1 MTFRQ
6 LEYLEA
12 IALER
17 SISRA
22 AEKLFVSQSAL
33 SQQVIAME
41 NEYQIQ
47 IFDRAKTPL
56 ELTADGQLYLHTAQE
71 LLRVK
76 RQFEATVRHRRQH
89 SLCIKTVPFYA
100 ANVVPYLLSKLHRE
114 LPQVEV
120 QLKMDWAPNLFCTSY
135 HEKVDLYVHAFD
147 MDPYEPL
154 IPPSDTME
162 QEVILEEE
170 IVLALSALHPLLAGL
185 SIGTDGEGWPSIDLA
200 DLAGAAFILP
210 STSVRLLDI
219 AHLLCSGV
227 AGEHTVRVSDKGFDA
242 LLGQLQYSNSVAFLP
257 NTVIRFCPTAIGVRF
272 FRIRGKAMRRPV
284 VAAYPKGIELNT
296 PARQFI
302 RIARQAMAAPLEPPR
317 IG

>member
-47 IFDRAKTPL
+47 IFDRSKAPL
-56 ELTADGQLYLHTAQE
+56 ELTADGQLYLQAAQE
-71 LLRVK
+71 MLRVK
-76 RQFEATVRHRRQH
+76 RQFEASVRHRRQH

-100 ANVVPYLLSKLHRE
+100 ANVVPFLLSKLHRE

-147 MDPYEPL
+147 MEHY
-154 IPPSDTME
+154 PPTLPPGGSME
-162 QEVILEEE
+162 QEVLMQEE
-170 IVLALSALHPLLAGL
+170 IVLALSALNPLLAGL
-185 SIGTDGEGWPSIDLA
+185 AIETDREGWPCIDLA
-200 DLAGAAFILP
+200 GLTGASFILP

-219 AHLLCSGV
+219 AHLLCEGMQ
-227 AGEHTVRVSDKGFDA
+227 GEHTVRVSDKGFDA
-242 LLGQLQYSNSVAFLP
+242 LLGQLQYSNSAAFLP
-257 NTVIRFCPTAIGVRF
+257 STVIRFCPSAIGVRF
-272 FRIRGKAMRRPV
+272 FRIKGKKVCRPV
-284 VAAYPKGIELNT
+284 VAAYPKGIELNA

-302 RIARQAMAAPLEPPR
+302 RIARETMAAPIEPPQ
-317 IG
+317 

>member
-76 RQFEATVRHRRQH
+76 RAV
-89 SLCIKTVPFYA
+89 
-100 ANVVPYLLSKLHRE
+100 
-114 LPQVEV
+114 
-120 QLKMDWAPNLFCTSY
+120 
-135 HEKVDLYVHAFD
+135 
-147 MDPYEPL
+147 
-154 IPPSDTME
+154 
-162 QEVILEEE
+162 
-170 IVLALSALHPLLAGL
+170 
-185 SIGTDGEGWPSIDLA
+185 
-200 DLAGAAFILP
+200 
-210 STSVRLLDI
+210 
-219 AHLLCSGV
+219 
-227 AGEHTVRVSDKGFDA
+227 
-242 LLGQLQYSNSVAFLP
+242 
-257 NTVIRFCPTAIGVRF
+257 
-272 FRIRGKAMRRPV
+272 
-284 VAAYPKGIELNT
+284 
-296 PARQFI
+296 
-302 RIARQAMAAPLEPPR
+302 
-317 IG
+317 

>member
-1 MTFRQ
+1 VTFRQ

-242 LLGQLQYSNSVAFLP
+242 LLGLFPHPGQSDAPAGSGGLPQGHRAEHPRPAVHPHCPPGNGRPPGTAPHRLKGAMLFFNKKGSVLP
-257 NTVIRFCPTAIGVRF
+257 EIDR
-272 FRIRGKAMRRPV
+272 
-284 VAAYPKGIELNT
+284 
-296 PARQFI
+296 
-302 RIARQAMAAPLEPPR
+302 
-317 IG
+317 

>member
-56 ELTADGQLYLHTAQE
+56 ELTADGQLYLQAAQE
-71 LLRVK
+71 MLRVK
-76 RQFEATVRHRRQH
+76 RQFESTVRHRRQH

-100 ANVVPYLLSKLHRE
+100 ANVVPYLLAKLHRE

-147 MDPYEPL
+147 MAPYEPL
-154 IPPSDTME
+154 LPPSDTME
-162 QEVILEEE
+162 QEVLMQEE
-170 IVLALSALHPLLAGL
+170 IVLAISALHPLLAGL
-185 SIGTDGEGWPSIDLA
+185 PVGTDDEGWPCIDLA

-219 AHLLCSGV
+219 ARLLCAGMK
-227 AGEHTVRVSDKGFDA
+227 GEHTVRVSDKGFDA

-257 NTVIRFCPTAIGVRF
+257 STVIRFCPTAIGVRF
-272 FRIRGKAMRRPV
+272 FRIQGKKVCRPV
-284 VAAYPKGIELNT
+284 VAAYPKGIGLNA

-302 RIARQAMAAPLEPPR
+302 EIARKTMAAPLEPPR